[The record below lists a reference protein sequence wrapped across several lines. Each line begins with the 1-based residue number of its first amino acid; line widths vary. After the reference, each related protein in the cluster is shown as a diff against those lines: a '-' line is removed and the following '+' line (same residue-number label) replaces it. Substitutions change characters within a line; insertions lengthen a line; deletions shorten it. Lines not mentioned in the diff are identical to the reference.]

1 MKYQYEILLLLDW
14 GFRPRNII
22 AMGYNKKT
30 VYKWN
35 RTYKETLQVALQV
48 VGVSQIAV
56 VKRLKTEWK
65 KLLKKK
71 QE

>member
-14 GFRPRNII
+14 GFRPREII

-35 RTYKETLQVALQV
+35 RTYKEALQIALQVAGADQV
-48 VGVSQIAV
+48 RVIKNLKSAW
-56 VKRLKTEWK
+56 KR
-65 KLLKKK
+65 LLKKR